1 MVQWFFA
8 GPRYCW
14 RERENWLEA
23 LLLLLTGA
31 YIACLLSDARAAAHL
46 GAFAVF
52 LAWIDMTLLIGRV
65 PSIGEEYF
73 YVVP

>member
-1 MVQWFFA
+1 MFLLS

-23 LLLLLTGA
+23 VLILLTGA
-31 YIACLLSDARAAAHL
+31 YIVCLFSDARAAAHL
-46 GAFAVF
+46 GAASVF

-65 PSIGEEYF
+65 PSIG
-73 YVVP
+73 